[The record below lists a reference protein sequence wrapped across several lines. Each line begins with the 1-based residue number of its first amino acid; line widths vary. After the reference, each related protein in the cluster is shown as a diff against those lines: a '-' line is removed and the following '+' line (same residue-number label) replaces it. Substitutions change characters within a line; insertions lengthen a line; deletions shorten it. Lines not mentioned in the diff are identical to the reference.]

1 MRKKPVFFLWHVKN
15 FKKMSLL
22 STLTTRQPLEG
33 FSL

>member
-1 MRKKPVFFLWHVKN
+1 
-15 FKKMSLL
+15 L